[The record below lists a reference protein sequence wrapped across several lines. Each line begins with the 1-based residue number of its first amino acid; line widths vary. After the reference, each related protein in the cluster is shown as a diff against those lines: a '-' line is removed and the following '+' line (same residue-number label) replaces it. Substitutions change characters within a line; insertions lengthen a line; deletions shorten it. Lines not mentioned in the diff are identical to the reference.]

1 MKFYDTHFDDYIET
15 NKTNDLHPKLE
26 LLYKK
31 FPESIHDFRNLI
43 FYGPKGVGK
52 YTQMLKSI
60 KKYSPSELKYEKKII
75 VTYNKNIYYFKISD
89 IHFEIDMSL
98 LGCHSKMLWN
108 EIYYNILDIVS
119 AKVDNKVGIIVC
131 KNFQDI
137 HGELLDSFYSY
148 MQTLNH
154 RCISLKFILLTEE
167 ISFIPDNILNCCQV
181 ISVPR
186 PTRSHYNK
194 CLKTKLSSDFDIDEI
209 TNIKDILSQNI
220 QNTKPYKTICNKIIN
235 EIVNIDDMKFN
246 NFRDLLYDIF
256 IYELDVTDCIWFI
269 LNSLIEKK
277 KIKSN
282 EMIDILTRTFSFL
295 QYYNNN
301 YRPIYHLENY
311 ICYLISKVHGY
322 RESN

>member
-1 MKFYDTHFDDYIET
+1 MKFYDTHFDDYLEA
-15 NKTNDLHPKLE
+15 NKINDLHPKLE
-26 LLYKK
+26 MLYKK
-31 FPESIHDFRNLI
+31 FPQSIYDFRNLI

-60 KKYSPSELKYEKKII
+60 KKYSSSELKYEKKII
-75 VTYNKNIYYFKISD
+75 ISYNKNIYYFKISD

-98 LGCHSKMLWN
+98 LGCQSKMLWN

-119 AKVDNKVGIIVC
+119 AKMDKVGIIVC
-131 KNFQDI
+131 KNFHEI

-148 MQTLNH
+148 MQTLNN
-154 RCISLKFILLTEE
+154 RSLSLKFILLTEE
-167 ISFIPDNILNCCQV
+167 ISFIPDNILNRCQI

-186 PTRSHYNK
+186 PTRSNYNK
-194 CLKTKLSSDFDIDEI
+194 CLKTKLNGDFKLDEI
-209 TNIKDILSQNI
+209 VNIKDMHSPNI
-220 QNTKPYKTICNKIIN
+220 NNSKPYKSICNKIIN
-235 EIVNIDDMKFN
+235 EIIEVDEMKFN

-256 IYELDVTDCIWFI
+256 IYDLDVTDCIWFI
-269 LNSLIEKK
+269 LNSLIERN
-277 KIKSN
+277 KIKKE
-282 EMIDILTRTFSFL
+282 EMIEILTRTFTFL

-322 RESN
+322 K